1 MSGSSTSQSTT
12 TSQETTDTNTAEES
26 NPDEPECPLCLER
39 LDLTERNFKPCKCGY
54 QVCSFCWHH
63 ITEQLNAKCPAC
75 RAPYR
80 PKNFQFTAPDPK
92 VLAQQLNEKRERKK
106 IKKANKHARETGAP
120 KHKQDKDL
128 SNVRVLQRN
137 LLYVVGLP
145 PSIAKEELLRKKE
158 MFGKFGRIIKVAITK
173 RQAHGDNHPHTA
185 NSYTAYITYKK
196 DKSAMEAI
204 NAINGS
210 LIDGRT
216 VRATYGTTKYC
227 TYFLRNIACNNPN
240 CLYLHSLAKDMDCF
254 TKENLTHHYRDH
266 TVCICNHTPVLFI
279 YIISF
284 MCVCVHMCMCVCMC
298 LSCVNVF
305 LRYMDTCLCVYC
317 SVCICYSWIML

>member
-1 MSGSSTSQSTT
+1 MSNSSAGTSTNNTT
-12 TSQETTDTNTAEES
+12 QDTAEVTEES
-26 NPDEPECPLCLER
+26 NADEPECPLCLER

-80 PKNFQFTAPDPK
+80 PKNFQFTAPDPA
-92 VLAQQLNEKRERKK
+92 VLQKQLNEKRQRKK
-106 IKKANKHARETGAP
+106 SQKANKHTKESVP

-145 PSIAKEELLRKKE
+145 ASIAKEELLRKKE
-158 MFGKFGRIIKVAITK
+158 VFGKYGRIVKVAITK
-173 RQAHGDNHPHTA
+173 RQPHNDGNHPHTHP

-204 NAINGS
+204 TAINGS

-216 VRATYGTTKYC
+216 VKATYGTTKYC
-227 TYFLRNIACNNPN
+227 TYFLRHIACNNPN
-240 CLYLHSLAKDMDCF
+240 CLYLHSLAKEKDCF

-266 TVCICNHTPVLFI
+266 TVA
-279 YIISF
+279 
-284 MCVCVHMCMCVCMC
+284 
-298 LSCVNVF
+298 F
-305 LRYMDTCLCVYC
+305 LL
-317 SVCICYSWIML
+317 